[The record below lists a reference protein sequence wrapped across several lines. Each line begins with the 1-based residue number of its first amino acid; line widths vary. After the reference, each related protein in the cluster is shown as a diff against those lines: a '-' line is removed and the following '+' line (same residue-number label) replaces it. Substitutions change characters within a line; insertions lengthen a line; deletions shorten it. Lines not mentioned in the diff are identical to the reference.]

1 MEPDRR
7 GGLSGAIPLMKSEEA
22 LPFLG
27 PDHSAALLVTGL
39 AAAAVPA
46 ALRRAVRRGDQGAF
60 RSGVCRTLAALLVL
74 NELINHTRQILE
86 GVWTVR
92 ESLPLHL
99 CGLGIYVA
107 AAALWLAARREQRE
121 SGPQTAP
128 RAAEGPPRPA
138 PVGIGQVLCELTYFW
153 GLGGSVQALLTP
165 EIPDRFPSIAFL
177 TFFFG
182 HGAMVVSALTLT
194 LGLGCRPRAGSVWR
208 VWWITLGVAAAVF
221 VFNLLTGAN
230 YMYLMG
236 KPERPS
242 LYDFFGPWPWS
253 LLTLVGVATVI
264 FWLLYLPFRLAERPG
279 PQRSHPAGRG
289 ALPGA

>member
-1 MEPDRR
+1 
-7 GGLSGAIPLMKSEEA
+7 MKAEEA

-39 AAAAVPA
+39 AAVIMPA
-46 ALRRAVRRGDQGAF
+46 ALRRAARPGDQRAF
-60 RSGVCRTLAALLVL
+60 RGGVCRTLAVLLIL
-74 NELINHTRQILE
+74 NELINHTRQVLE
-86 GVWTVR
+86 GVWTIR

-107 AAALWLAARREQRE
+107 AAALWLAARREQQRGE
-121 SGPQTAP
+121 PQTTP

-138 PVGIGQVLCELTYFW
+138 PVGIGQVLCELTYYW

-182 HGAMVVSALTLT
+182 HGAMVVSALTLA

-208 VWWITLGVAAAVF
+208 VWWITLGVAVAVF
-221 VFNLLTGAN
+221 VFNLLTGSN

-236 KPERPS
+236 KPDRPS
-242 LYDFFGPWPWS
+242 LYDFFGPWPWA
-253 LLTLVGVATVI
+253 LLTLVGVATVL
-264 FWLLYLPFRLAERPG
+264 FWLLYLPFWLAERRA
-279 PQRSHPAGRG
+279 PQRLHLTEHG
-289 ALPGA
+289 AVPGA